1 MFVLQTHLRSHM
13 LVSYQEG
20 QGGFLFLTCIL
31 SFLSV
36 CYFSALKKIDALK
49 QSSANAEFNHDM
61 ISKAF

>member
-31 SFLSV
+31 SILSV
-36 CYFSALKKIDALK
+36 CYFSALKK
-49 QSSANAEFNHDM
+49 NRCFETEFC
-61 ISKAF
+61 